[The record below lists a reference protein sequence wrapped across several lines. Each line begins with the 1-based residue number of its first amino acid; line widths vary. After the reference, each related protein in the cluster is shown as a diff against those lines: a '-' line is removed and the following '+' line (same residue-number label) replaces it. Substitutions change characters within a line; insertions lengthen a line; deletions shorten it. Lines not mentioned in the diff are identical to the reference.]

1 MNSSNIHKR
10 SYNQQ
15 QEEDELIKQI
25 IIDDLWTEWKKGPN
39 DPLTYNETMGFIFNI
54 LGQMGVKEL

>member
-39 DPLTYNETMGFIFNI
+39 DTLT
-54 LGQMGVKEL
+54 